1 VITIIQSRP
10 STPGPESNPIKSLV
24 RTKGYTSLCDDDLMV
39 DQSIE
44 VRYLYETYTR
54 YRFSRTVHLNTRS
67 TSILPGLTFIW
78 SASLLHTHSPTLTST
93 SPTARLV
100 HSTQSHSDFTSS
112 LSPASPLPSS
122 NLHAFGPRIPY
133 PNGQGALPRGPMMGD

>member
-10 STPGPESNPIKSLV
+10 STPGPESNPIKSLE

-54 YRFSRTVHLNTRS
+54 YRFSRTVHLNTGS
-67 TSILPGLTFIW
+67 TFILPGLTFIW
-78 SASLLHTHSPTLTST
+78 SASLLVTTYSLTYAHKCIPSGHALCTHFSRNLISQ
-93 SPTARLV
+93 V
-100 HSTQSHSDFTSS
+100 

-122 NLHAFGPRIPY
+122 NLHALVLGYRTPKVKGPCR
-133 PNGQGALPRGPMMGD
+133 GAQ